1 MSLIFYLKNAMIASI
16 YVVLLYVFQF
26 LSFELVQFR
35 IAELLL
41 VLVLFNA
48 KSFYGITIGTFVG
61 NMLFSPYGFV
71 DAVVGTIATIITLVL
86 MIILKRQLLF
96 AFLMP
101 GIVNGIIIGLMLVY
115 FSDITTLTAFIIT
128 FSWIFLGQ
136 TVVLFIFGYPFYKL
150 LKEKPS
156 FQELIQF

>member
-1 MSLIFYLKNAMIASI
+1 M
-16 YVVLLYVFQF
+16 
-26 LSFELVQFR
+26 
-35 IAELLL
+35 
-41 VLVLFNA
+41 
-48 KSFYGITIGTFVG
+48 
-61 NMLFSPYGFV
+61 
-71 DAVVGTIATIITLVL
+71 DAVVVTIATIITLVL
-86 MIILKRQLLF
+86 MIILKRQLLL

-150 LKEKPS
+150 LKEKPL

>member
-86 MIILKRQLLF
+86 MIILKRQLLL

-150 LKEKPS
+150 LKEKPL

>member
-115 FSDITTLTAFIIT
+115 FNDITTLTAFIIT